1 MRRQDGPTRCR
12 PFDRDMTETSASFT
26 SAQDGTAFVLT
37 VTGNW
42 SVQHIV
48 TLDNKLRA
56 LAPPEGRCDR
66 LVIDL
71 GGVTRLDTA
80 GAWLLHRT
88 AQAFVQAGIAADF
101 KELTDKYDM
110 LIREVGGYDHPA
122 LPKARGPSLY
132 EEIVGEIGRNLVTAV
147 QEVQGLLGF
156 FGEVVRA
163 LGRALLRPRR
173 LRLVPL
179 MHHMERAG
187 FDALPIVCLITFLIG
202 GVLAQQGAVQLRR
215 FGADIFTVN
224 MVAITFLREIG
235 ILLTAIIVAGR
246 SGSAF
251 AAEIGSMKMR
261 EEIDAMRT
269 LGLDPVELLMLPRVL
284 ALIITLPLLTYI
296 ADLVGLLGGGLVVW
310 VMLDMSPGV
319 YLIRLRDATVFWTF
333 GVGLLKAPF
342 MALVI
347 ALIGC
352 YSGMKVTGSAES
364 VGQQTTQAVVKS
376 IFVVIILDA
385 LFAMFF
391 TAVGI

>member
-1 MRRQDGPTRCR
+1 MI
-12 PFDRDMTETSASFT
+12 ETSASFT
-26 SAQDGTAFVLT
+26 SAQEGTAFVLT
-37 VTGNW
+37 IMGNW
-42 SVQHIV
+42 SVQHV
-48 TLDNKLRA
+48 EALDGRLRTLV
-56 LAPPEGRCDR
+56 PPEGRCDR

-88 AQAFVQAGIAADF
+88 AHSFIQAGARADF
-101 KELTDKYDM
+101 KGLTDAHDV
-110 LIREVGGYDHPA
+110 LIKEVSGYDHPVIIEEIKVSA
-122 LPKARGPSLY
+122 Y
-132 EEIVGEIGRNLVTAV
+132 EETVGEIGRNLMTAV
-147 QEVQGLLGF
+147 QEVRGLLGF
-156 FGEVVRA
+156 FGETIRGF
-163 LGRALLRPRR
+163 GRALVRPRR
-173 LRLVPL
+173 FRFVPL
-179 MHHMERAG
+179 VHHMERAG
-187 FDALPIVCLITFLIG
+187 FDALPVVCLITFLIG

-235 ILLTAIIVAGR
+235 LLLTAIIVAGR

-251 AAEIGSMKMR
+251 AAEIGSMKIR

-269 LGLDPVELLMLPRVL
+269 LGLDPIEMLMLPRVL
-284 ALIITLPLLTYI
+284 ALIIMLPFLTFV
-296 ADLVGLLGGGLVVW
+296 ADFMGLLGGGLAVW

-319 YLIRLRDATVFWTF
+319 YLIRLREATVFWTF

-376 IFVVIILDA
+376 IFVVIVLDA

-391 TAVGI
+391 TAIGI